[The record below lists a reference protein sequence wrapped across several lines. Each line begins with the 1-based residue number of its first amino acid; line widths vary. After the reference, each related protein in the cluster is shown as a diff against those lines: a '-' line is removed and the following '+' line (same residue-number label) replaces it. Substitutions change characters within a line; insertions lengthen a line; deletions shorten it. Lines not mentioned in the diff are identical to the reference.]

1 MNNTFIQ
8 SSNHSEKKWYLLEV
22 EKKPLGRMATEIAYH
37 LMGKHKID
45 YHPSVDIG
53 DYVIVTNAENVIVT
67 GLKEKSKLYFS
78 HSGRPGGKKI
88 ETLQSLRNRLSERI
102 LEKAVKG
109 MLPKG
114 ALGRTMFKRL
124 KVCKGLTHPYQAQK
138 PELLNL

>member
-8 SSNHSEKKWYLLEV
+8 SSKYNEKKWYLVEV
-22 EKKPLGRMATEIAYH
+22 EKKPLGRMATEIAYR

-45 YHPSVDIG
+45 YHPAIDVG
-53 DYVIVTNAENVIVT
+53 DYVIVINSEKVLVT
-67 GLKEKSKLYFS
+67 GLKEKSKIYFS

-88 ETLQSLRNRLSERI
+88 ETLQALRNRLSERI

-114 ALGRTMFKRL
+114 PLGRAMFKRL
-124 KVCKGLTHPYQAQK
+124 RVYKGFNHPHKAQN

>member
-1 MNNTFIQ
+1 MNNTFIE
-8 SSNHSEKKWYLLEV
+8 SSNYSEKKWYLIEV
-22 EKKPLGRMATEIAYH
+22 KKKPLGRIATEIAYR
-37 LMGKHKID
+37 LMGKHKIN

-53 DYVIVTNAENVIVT
+53 DYVIVINAKNVAVT
-67 GLKEKSKLYFS
+67 GLKEKSKVYFS

-88 ETLQSLRNRLSERI
+88 ETLESLRDRLSERI

-114 ALGRTMFKRL
+114 ALGRSMFKRL
-124 KVCKGLTHPYQAQK
+124 KVYKGLNHPYRAQN

>member
-8 SSNHSEKKWYLLEV
+8 SSKYNEKKWYLVTV
-22 EKKPLGRMATEIAYH
+22 EKKPLGRMASEIAYR

-53 DYVIVTNAENVIVT
+53 DYVIVINSEKVLVT
-67 GLKEKSKLYFS
+67 GLKEKSKIYFS

-88 ETLQSLRNRLSERI
+88 ETLQALRNRLSERI
-102 LEKAVKG
+102 LERAVKG

-114 ALGRTMFKRL
+114 PLGRAMFKRL
-124 KVCKGLTHPYQAQK
+124 KVYNGLNHPYKAQN

>member
-8 SSNHSEKKWYLLEV
+8 SSNYSEKKWYLLEV
-22 EKKPLGRMATEIAYH
+22 KKKPLGRIATEIAYR

-53 DYVIVTNAENVIVT
+53 DYVIVINAENVILT
-67 GLKEKSKLYFS
+67 GLKEKSKIYFS
-78 HSGRPGGKKI
+78 HSGRPGGGKI
-88 ETLQSLRNRLSERI
+88 ETLQALRNRLSERI

-114 ALGRTMFKRL
+114 PLGRAMFKRL
-124 KVCKGLTHPYQAQK
+124 RVYKGFNHPHKAQN

>member
-8 SSNHSEKKWYLLEV
+8 SSNYNEKKWYLLEV
-22 EKKPLGRMATEIAYH
+22 KKKPLGRIATEIAYR

-45 YHPSVDIG
+45 YHPSVDRG
-53 DYVIVTNAENVIVT
+53 DYVIVINAENVVVT
-67 GLKEKSKLYFS
+67 GLKEKSKVYFS
-78 HSGRPGGKKI
+78 HSGRPGGGKS
-88 ETLQSLRNRLSERI
+88 ETLESLRNRLSERI

-114 ALGRTMFKRL
+114 ALGRSMFKRL
-124 KVCKGLTHPYQAQK
+124 KVYKGLNHPYKAQN

>member
-8 SSNHSEKKWYLLEV
+8 SSNYNEKKWYLLEV
-22 EKKPLGRMATEIAYH
+22 KKKPLGRIATEIAYR

-53 DYVIVTNAENVIVT
+53 DYVIVINAENVVVT
-67 GLKEKSKLYFS
+67 GLKEKSKVYFS
-78 HSGRPGGKKI
+78 HSGRPGGSKS
-88 ETLQSLRNRLSERI
+88 ETLESLRNRLSERI

-114 ALGRTMFKRL
+114 ALGRSMFKRL
-124 KVCKGLTHPYQAQK
+124 KVYKGLNHPYKAQN

>member
-8 SSNHSEKKWYLLEV
+8 SSKYSEKKWYLVTV
-22 EKKPLGRMATEIAYH
+22 EKKPLGRMASEIAYR

-53 DYVIVTNAENVIVT
+53 DYVIVINSEKVLVT
-67 GLKEKSKLYFS
+67 GLKEKSKIYFS

-88 ETLQSLRNRLSERI
+88 ETLQALRNRLSERI

-109 MLPKG
+109 MLPKNR
-114 ALGRTMFKRL
+114 LGRELFNNL
-124 KVCKGLTHPYQAQK
+124 FVYAGPTHPHAAQQPK
-138 PELLNL
+138 ALEI

>member
-1 MNNTFIQ
+1 
-8 SSNHSEKKWYLLEV
+8 
-22 EKKPLGRMATEIAYH
+22 LGRIATEIAYR

-53 DYVIVTNAENVIVT
+53 DYVIVINAENVIVT
-67 GLKEKSKLYFS
+67 GLKEKSKIYFS
-78 HSGRPGGKKI
+78 HSGRPGGGKI
-88 ETLQSLRNRLSERI
+88 ETLESLRDRLSERI

-114 ALGRTMFKRL
+114 ALGRSMFKRL
-124 KVCKGLTHPYQAQK
+124 KVYKGLNHPYRAQN

>member
-8 SSNHSEKKWYLLEV
+8 SSNYNEKKWYLLEV
-22 EKKPLGRMATEIAYH
+22 KKKPLGRIATEIAYR

-53 DYVIVTNAENVIVT
+53 DYVIVINAENVVVT
-67 GLKEKSKLYFS
+67 GLKEKSKIYFS
-78 HSGRPGGKKI
+78 HSGRPGGSKR

-114 ALGRTMFKRL
+114 ALGRSMFKRL
-124 KVCKGLTHPYQAQK
+124 KVYKGLNHPYKAQN